1 MKHHLPKLELQKI
14 IESELGDDMQKLKEK
29 FLILLVDNYK
39 LREKN
44 TLLRYPRPSSVI
56 KKIRYEVDLHKEEL
70 QETSRDLKRLSSFWK
85 EKRRELTFLKRVT
98 QQQEKEIQSLLK
110 TLSKMKENQVKNLEE
125 KGIRPLKGPCSKGG
139 SLSNLA
145 VSQPSCFLRVAWQLG
160 TQRVLQLDDFFMKGI
175 HNEKDTEIR
184 SLITTDGITAVQCL
198 LISPEEIKSYVS
210 IKHFP
215 STLLDAERTQNLI
228 DISNTIVSDTKNI
241 AQPWHPFGA

>member
-1 MKHHLPKLELQKI
+1 MSRGLVDGQHEKVKRELRRTADNLYTYMRSWSKTEGDDEEDEAGGTLKQHLPKSELQQI

-44 TLLRYPRPSSVI
+44 TLL
-56 KKIRYEVDLHKEEL
+56 RYEVDLHKEEL

-139 SLSNLA
+139 IFGRRN
-145 VSQPSCFLRVAWQLG
+145 
-160 TQRVLQLDDFFMKGI
+160 
-175 HNEKDTEIR
+175 R
-184 SLITTDGITAVQCL
+184 S
-198 LISPEEIKSYVS
+198 
-210 IKHFP
+210 
-215 STLLDAERTQNLI
+215 ST
-228 DISNTIVSDTKNI
+228 
-241 AQPWHPFGA
+241 AQPISTRSVK

>member
-1 MKHHLPKLELQKI
+1 MSRGLVDGQHEKVKRELRRTADNLYTYMRSWSKTEGDDEEDEAGGTLKQHLPKSELQQI

-44 TLLRYPRPSSVI
+44 TLL
-56 KKIRYEVDLHKEEL
+56 RYEVDLHKEEL

-139 SLSNLA
+139 NLNMT
-145 VSQPSCFLRVAWQLG
+145 VESS
-160 TQRVLQLDDFFMKGI
+160 
-175 HNEKDTEIR
+175 
-184 SLITTDGITAVQCL
+184 
-198 LISPEEIKSYVS
+198 
-210 IKHFP
+210 
-215 STLLDAERTQNLI
+215 
-228 DISNTIVSDTKNI
+228 DISD
-241 AQPWHPFGA
+241 